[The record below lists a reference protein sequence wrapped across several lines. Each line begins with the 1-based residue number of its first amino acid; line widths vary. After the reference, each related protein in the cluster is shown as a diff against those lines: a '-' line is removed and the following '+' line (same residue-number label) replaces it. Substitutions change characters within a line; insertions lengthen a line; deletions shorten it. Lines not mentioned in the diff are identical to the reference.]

1 MADARFHRTG
11 LTAGG
16 GGALAGLFHVT
27 AWTCYALLY
36 LAPVPLLG
44 ALALRLFPAASW
56 LPGVVVVVASTLIL
70 LALQADL
77 LVYQLFEFHLNGFV
91 WNLLTTPGGLA
102 SLGSSRSTYESVVMM
117 ITLTGALQVLN
128 LWIARQGLLFCLQQ
142 LRTWRWAL
150 GLGSILFITQ
160 GVVYGISDL
169 SKVGAVLDN
178 SKAYPLFQRVRFRS
192 LAGRLRHDQL
202 SPETMPNTWQFA
214 GQNLHFRQ
222 HYSSGNGTREAVF
235 GLFYGLYGSYWEA
248 FLHARQPPLLMD
260 RLQELD
266 YQLDLRTGATF
277 TYPEFDKTVFTTVP
291 PDLLHEAS
299 AALPAW
305 QRDQRNMDA
314 LLGFLQQRDPARP
327 FFSFLFFE
335 STHASYAFPEEQAL
349 LPDYSRDVDFT
360 QLHSLGSEVDAGPL
374 LSRYRNAG
382 YWIDQ
387 QLGRLYRALEEQTH
401 VPMVVHFPGR
411 GPEHIDRLSSHLDV
425 APLLLQTLGLE
436 TPLSQVS
443 LGENLL
449 AESPRR
455 AMVMS
460 DWHRLRHCWLATAK

>member
-1 MADARFHRTG
+1 M
-11 LTAGG
+11 
-16 GGALAGLFHVT
+16 
-27 AWTCYALLY
+27 
-36 LAPVPLLG
+36 
-44 ALALRLFPAASW
+44 PATN
-56 LPGVVVVVASTLIL
+56 P
-70 LALQADL
+70 
-77 LVYQLFEFHLNGFV
+77 
-91 WNLLTTPGGLA
+91 
-102 SLGSSRSTYESVVMM
+102 
-117 ITLTGALQVLN
+117 
-128 LWIARQGLLFCLQQ
+128 
-142 LRTWRWAL
+142 
-150 GLGSILFITQ
+150 
-160 GVVYGISDL
+160 
-169 SKVGAVLDN
+169 
-178 SKAYPLFQRVRFRS
+178 
-192 LAGRLRHDQL
+192 
-202 SPETMPNTWQFA
+202 
-214 GQNLHFRQ
+214 
-222 HYSSGNGTREAVF
+222 NGTREAVF

-327 FFSFLFFE
+327 FLSFLFFE

-374 LSRYRNAG
+374 L
-382 YWIDQ
+382 
-387 QLGRLYRALEEQTH
+387 
-401 VPMVVHFPGR
+401 
-411 GPEHIDRLSSHLDV
+411 
-425 APLLLQTLGLE
+425 LQTLGLE
-436 TPLSQVS
+436 TPLFQVS